1 MKKLILTLV
10 CLSMTFTAQTAVAQ
24 APLVRVKEL
33 VNIDGVRSNVLIGYG
48 LVVGLAGTGDSAN
61 AVPFTRQTLVN
72 ILERMGINA
81 KKSEAQ
87 LKSKNIAAVMVT
99 AELPPFARQGSRID
113 VTISSLGDAKSLEGG
128 QLLVT
133 PLLAADGETYAIA
146 QGSMVLGGFS
156 VEGQAGSVSKNHT
169 TAGRIANGAIIEREL
184 PYELGQDGNLR
195 LVLRNADFSTAMR
208 LSDAINDSFKE
219 KIAHAR
225 DSHTVDVKLPERY
238 HGYKVAAIQKIENL
252 RIRPDTLSKVVI
264 DEKTG
269 TVVMGE
275 NVRLSQVAISH
286 ANLTIRISELPQV
299 VQPEAFSEGGETAVV
314 PRTSIEVDEGNG
326 KFKVVDSGASLAD
339 LVDGLNNLG
348 VKPRDIISILQT
360 IKAAGAMQADIQLL

>member
-1 MKKLILTLV
+1 MKTLLMALV
-10 CLSMTFTAQTAVAQ
+10 CLSMTFTSQAAVAQ

-33 VNIDGVRSNVLIGYG
+33 ANIDGVRSNVLIGYG
-48 LVVGLAGTGDSAN
+48 LVVGLSGTGDSAN

-72 ILERMGINA
+72 ILERMGLNA
-81 KKSEAQ
+81 KKNEAQ

-113 VTISSLGDAKSLEGG
+113 VTVSSMGDAKSLEGG

-146 QGSMVLGGFS
+146 QGSLVLGGFTA
-156 VEGQAGSVSKNHT
+156 EGAAGMVSKNHT

-184 PYELGQDGNLR
+184 PYELAQDGNIR
-195 LVLRNADFSTAMR
+195 FVLRNPDFSTALR
-208 LSDAINDSFKE
+208 LSEAINTSFKE
-219 KIAHAR
+219 KIAHPR
-225 DSHTVDVKLPERY
+225 DSHTIDVALPERY
-238 HGYKVAAIQKIENL
+238 KGFKVAAIEKIENL

-275 NVRLSQVAISH
+275 NVRLSPVAISH
-286 ANLTIRISELPQV
+286 ANLTIRVSELEQV
-299 VQPEAFSEGGETAVV
+299 VQPEAFSEGGETATV
-314 PRTSIEVDEGNG
+314 PRTNIQVDEGNG
-326 KFKVVDSGASLAD
+326 KFKVVDTGASLAD

-348 VKPRDIISILQT
+348 VKPRDILSILQS
-360 IKAAGAMQADIQLL
+360 IKASGAMQADIQLL